1 MIRKLINNK
10 AIQRGFSLLEI
21 LVAFSILSISLGV
34 LINIFSTGVRTAQL
48 TGDYA
53 RAIQIAE
60 TLLTTASSE
69 ITFQDDER
77 FGVIDETYS
86 WIIRIQRFVPED
98 EAWNEE
104 ISPLL
109 PYRIQVD
116 VSWSDRAHER
126 TVRLVSLRMSDKN
139 EILGL

>member
-1 MIRKLINNK
+1 MIRKLSKLNG
-10 AIQRGFSLLEI
+10 IQRGFSLLEI
-21 LVAFSILSISLGV
+21 LVAFSILSVLLGV

-60 TLLTTASSE
+60 TLLTTASAE
-69 ITFQDDER
+69 KTLQEDER

-86 WIIRIQRFVPED
+86 WMIRIERFVPEN
-98 EAWNEE
+98 EYWSEE

-109 PYRIQVD
+109 PYRIEVD
-116 VSWSDRAHER
+116 VDWSDNARER
-126 TVRLVSLRMSDKN
+126 TVRLVSMRLTEKV
-139 EILGL
+139 EIQ